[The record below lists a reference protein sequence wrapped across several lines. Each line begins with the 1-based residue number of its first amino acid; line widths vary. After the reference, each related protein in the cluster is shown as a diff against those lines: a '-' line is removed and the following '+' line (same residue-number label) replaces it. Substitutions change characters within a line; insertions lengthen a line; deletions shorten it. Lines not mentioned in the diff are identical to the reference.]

1 MKLNKQIF
9 HDFFYSGHRNQCGK
23 SNTHFSGDTFYSYN
37 TVIGQVIYTKT
48 GAPRLL
54 LSENNFSPTTAAH
67 VAALREAAP
76 FPVIEVPFKYYDRA
90 FPGKET
96 LKERFTNTL
105 TCMIYFRAD
114 RFQQKAE
121 RREFLSR
128 LDNFRKFLNVTAQIC
143 PPEQE
148 TIIRELEAIA
158 REIEETRQ
166 KAREKRE
173 AREAERREKLA
184 AEFREKLK
192 DIHSLLD
199 LIKAVYMEENEEARK
214 MLYMQYPG
222 YSFVFPAANGE
233 DVETSQGVKMPVPE
247 VKALYKLFRAGR
259 LKEGMHAG
267 PYTIREIAENYV
279 QIGCHKLLMKNISEL
294 MEALA

>member
-9 HDFFYSGHRNQCGK
+9 HDFFYSARRNQCGK
-23 SNTHFSGDTFYSYN
+23 SNTHFSGNTFYSYN
-37 TVIGQVIYTKT
+37 TVIGQIYD
-48 GAPRLL
+48 GAFSPRLF

-67 VAALREAAP
+67 IAALREAAP
-76 FPVIEVPFKYYDRA
+76 FPVIFVPLSYYDYG
-90 FPGKET
+90 FPGVDT
-96 LKERFTNTL
+96 LKKRFLENL
-105 TCMIYFRAD
+105 TRLTYFKDGHFR
-114 RFQQKAE
+114 REAE
-121 RREFLSR
+121 RREFLSK
-128 LDNFRKFLNVTAQIC
+128 LDNFRKFLGVTTQSC
-143 PPEQE
+143 TPEQE
-148 TIIRELEAIA
+148 AIIHGLETVA
-158 REIEETRQ
+158 REIEETRR

-184 AEFREKLK
+184 EEFRKRLK
-192 DIHSLLD
+192 NVHSLLD
-199 LIKAVYMEENEEARK
+199 LIKAAFLEKNEEARK

-222 YSFVFPAANGE
+222 YSFVFPAANE
-233 DVETSQGVKMPVPE
+233 KDVETSQGVKMQVPE
-247 VKALYKLFRAGR
+247 VKTLYKLFRAGR